1 MEAQYQIYDL
11 LDDAAEARVELDQML
26 EEFYQGDE
34 IRGKVEEGLQA
45 KIKAIEAEIAE
56 NRIYRQKI
64 RLSIVSCLEMSKLSP
79 AVKVSPVVRKKI
91 QQAGQEATKEVPEAQ
106 QLLNNISTSQFKVLH
121 THTYHVVFFKKL
133 IK

>member
-1 MEAQYQIYDL
+1 MEAQHQIYDL
-11 LDDAAEARVELDQML
+11 LDDAAETQVELDQVL
-26 EEFYQGDE
+26 EGLECYQGDE

-64 RLSIVSCLEMSKLSP
+64 RLSIASCLEMSKLSP
-79 AVKVSPVVRKKI
+79 AVKVSPFVRNKI

-106 QLLNNISTSQFKVLH
+106 QLLNNISTSQLKVLH
-121 THTYHVVFFKKL
+121 TYHVAFFKKRM
-133 IK
+133 K